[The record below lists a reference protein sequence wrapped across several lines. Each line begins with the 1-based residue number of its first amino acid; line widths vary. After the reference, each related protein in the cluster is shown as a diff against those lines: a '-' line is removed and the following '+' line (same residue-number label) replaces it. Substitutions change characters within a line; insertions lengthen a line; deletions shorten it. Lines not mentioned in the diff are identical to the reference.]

1 VTTPTESPAAVGDEI
16 EAVAYVKRE
25 HVATRSGECTF
36 CPREDW
42 PCRAYRLAIAV
53 EESARLVRRKV
64 LEARIEERGD
74 ATRERGCVCDPYFTC
89 DGHARLATLAAELAA
104 LEER

>member
-1 VTTPTESPAAVGDEI
+1 
-16 EAVAYVKRE
+16 VKRE
-25 HVATRSGECTF
+25 HVATRSGACTF

-53 EESARLVRRKV
+53 EESARLVQRKV
-64 LEARIEERGD
+64 LEAQLKLHNEICPFVEPCGRYED
-74 ATRERGCVCDPYFTC
+74 
-89 DGHARLATLAAELAA
+89 LAAGLAA